1 VNLPYSSR
9 KKSDGWILKAV
20 TMVNNRPKIL
30 FINVL
35 QSRHGSTY
43 RSRNLSHLLSQHNSV
58 SYIEPNY
65 RDNGAVAF
73 KQKDS
78 FVGLLSSL
86 FKYLLLS
93 LKMDFDILYLQ
104 KPWLITFPSLVA
116 AKIRGKKVI
125 IDFDD
130 LDSQWQRN
138 WFNKKMTSFGEQVMP
153 RYADIITTHNSYL
166 QHHLESLYKKRI
178 FFVPQGVDTT
188 LFDPSRFDAALEKK
202 KLKLTDKIVYCFL
215 GSFTIGSAKD
225 LHYILKAY
233 AQVSRKIRDCCFI
246 IIGGGGPMESY
257 YRDLIKD
264 LDLKDVLITGRLEQN
279 DVARFLSV
287 ADYGL
292 VYMEDNTE
300 NRMRFSFKVMEYLAM
315 KVTVIGHLI
324 GSTRD
329 VFEKYCYSC
338 EPGIDSFAQKII
350 HVTENNLRKSDA
362 REFLVNNYDWK
373 VVGHYL
379 NQAVE
384 SLRT

>member
-1 VNLPYSSR
+1 
-9 KKSDGWILKAV
+9 
-20 TMVNNRPKIL
+20 
-30 FINVL
+30 
-35 QSRHGSTY
+35 
-43 RSRNLSHLLSQHNSV
+43 
-58 SYIEPNY
+58 
-65 RDNGAVAF
+65 
-73 KQKDS
+73 
-78 FVGLLSSL
+78 
-86 FKYLLLS
+86 
-93 LKMDFDILYLQ
+93 
-104 KPWLITFPSLVA
+104 
-116 AKIRGKKVI
+116 
-125 IDFDD
+125 
-130 LDSQWQRN
+130 
-138 WFNKKMTSFGEQVMP
+138 
-153 RYADIITTHNSYL
+153 
-166 QHHLESLYKKRI
+166 
-178 FFVPQGVDTT
+178 
-188 LFDPSRFDAALEKK
+188 
-202 KLKLTDKIVYCFL
+202 
-215 GSFTIGSAKD
+215 
-225 LHYILKAY
+225 
-233 AQVSRKIRDCCFI
+233 
-246 IIGGGGPMESY
+246 MESY

>member
-1 VNLPYSSR
+1 
-9 KKSDGWILKAV
+9 
-20 TMVNNRPKIL
+20 MKIL

-43 RSRNLSHLLSQHNSV
+43 RSRNLSCLLSRNNHV
-58 SYIEPNY
+58 YYVEPNY
-65 RDNGAVAF
+65 QNNG
-73 KQKDS
+73 KIIISQKDTTA
-78 FVGLLSSL
+78 GLFSSAL
-86 FKYLLLS
+86 KYFLLALRI
-93 LKMDFDILYLQ
+93 DFDILYLQ
-104 KPWLITFPSLVA
+104 KPWLITFPSLAVA
-116 AKIRGKKVI
+116 KLRGKKVV

-130 LDSQWQRN
+130 IDSKWQKN
-138 WFNKKMTSFGEQVMP
+138 WLNKKLTALGERVMP
-153 RYADIITTHNSYL
+153 RYADILTTHNSYL
-166 QHHLESLYKKRI
+166 QNHLHSSYKKRI
-178 FFVPQGVDTT
+178 FFVPQGVDTA
-188 LFDPSRFDAALEKK
+188 LFDPSRFNAALERK
-202 KLKLTDKIVYCFL
+202 KLKLTDKTVYCFV

-233 AQVSRKIRDCCFI
+233 AQVSHKIRNCCFI

-257 YRDLIKD
+257 YRNLIKA

-279 DVARFLSV
+279 DVARFLSI

-329 VFEKYCYSC
+329 VFGKYCHIC
-338 EPGIDSFAQKII
+338 EPSIDSFAREII
-350 HVTENNLRKSDA
+350 HVTENNLRKADA
-362 REFLVNNYDWK
+362 REFLVNNYDWN

-384 SLRT
+384 SLKG

>member
-1 VNLPYSSR
+1 MNSYRS
-9 KKSDGWILKAV
+9 
-20 TMVNNRPKIL
+20 KIL

-58 SYIEPNY
+58 YYIEPNY
-65 RDNGAVAF
+65 RNNGAVSF

-78 FVGLLSSL
+78 LVGLLSSL

-104 KPWLITFPSLVA
+104 KPWLITLPSLVA

-130 LDSQWQRN
+130 LDSRWQKN
-138 WFNKKMTSFGEQVMP
+138 WFNKKMTAFGEQIMP

-166 QHHLESLYKKRI
+166 QHYLESFYRKRI
-178 FFVPQGVDTT
+178 FFVPQGVDTA

-233 AQVSRKIRDCCFI
+233 AQVSRKIHNCCFI
-246 IIGGGGPMESY
+246 IIGGGGPLESY
-257 YRDLIKD
+257 YRNLIKD

-279 DVARFLSV
+279 DGARFLSI

-300 NRMRFSFKVMEYLAM
+300 NMMRFSFKVMEYLAM
-315 KVTVIGHLI
+315 RITVIGHLV
-324 GSTRD
+324 GATRD
-329 VFEKYCYSC
+329 VFGKYCFLC
-338 EPGIDSFAQKII
+338 DPDVDSFARKII
-350 HVTENNLRKSDA
+350 DVTEKNLKGTNA
-362 REFLVNNYDWK
+362 REFLVGHYDWN
-373 VVGHYL
+373 VVEQYL
-379 NQAVE
+379 NQAIE
-384 SLRT
+384 SLKT